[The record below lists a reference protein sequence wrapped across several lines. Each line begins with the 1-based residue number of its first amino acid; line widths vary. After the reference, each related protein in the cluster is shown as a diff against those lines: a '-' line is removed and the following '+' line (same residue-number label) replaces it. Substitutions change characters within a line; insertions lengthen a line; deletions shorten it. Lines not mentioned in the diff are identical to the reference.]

1 MPADPE
7 SGDPAPDPVDAAPD
21 RVDAGRDGAEAR
33 AVRQRALERGLDPA
47 RDDDPEFEAKVRR
60 SFLDGRRLARMPARA
75 RKKGVILRFLLDEVL
90 PDDHP
95 IEEREVNA
103 RLATWNPDVAAL
115 RRYLVDAGL
124 VDRDGMTYRRSAARP
139 PKPRPATRDDPSRP
153 EV

>member
-7 SGDPAPDPVDAAPD
+7 SGAAAPDPVDA
-21 RVDAGRDGAEAR
+21 GRDSADAR
-33 AVRQRALERGLDPA
+33 AARRRELERGLDPA

-60 SFLDGRRLARMPARA
+60 SFLEGRRLVRMPARA
-75 RKKGVILRFLLDEVL
+75 RKKGVILRFLLDELL
-90 PDDHP
+90 PDDQP
-95 IEEREVNA
+95 IEERELNA

-139 PKPRPATRDDPSRP
+139 PKPRRAGGAPRDDSPRP
-153 EV
+153 DV